1 MSRYGPEDPSVL
13 HYQHSHISRKAW
25 AGEETSSFNIR
36 RFEGHFWEIDNHHR
50 RVIDYVCRFDFGGV
64 FYCGKALD
72 VDHSLITA
80 LVERW
85 RPETHTFHL
94 PVGEAT
100 ITLQDVQVLWAL
112 RVDGAPFTGS
122 GYCDSG
128 WRSLCEELLGFYP
141 LQSEMK
147 ENGILASALIH
158 RMMIEPLQDDLED
171 EAYIRRA
178 RMIVLVLLGGLILPD
193 GSGCKIPLMWLTQL
207 RDVES
212 ASMISWASAALATLY
227 HNLCEASMGKRTDIG
242 GPTVLLQLWVWER
255 MPTLRPDFVMAR
267 MHTDNTPC
275 AFMWTGSYMINRA
288 PKHSVRHYREQLSLL
303 QNSQFIWMPYV
314 DRQLPDSCL
323 EMNNLWRSVTYM
335 VCWAIVEAHEP
346 ERVVRQFG
354 GTPFIPEL
362 RDWGFNETH
371 FKTNRRGK
379 AKTNWAV
386 QNKTYI
392 QHWERRSEFVTNHYM
407 EPLADHVQVMR
418 TRQYME
424 WYFKITI
431 AYITQP
437 GRLPEV
443 GMNTVASS
451 STLQSETL
459 ARVFHLSRGFDPE
472 DAVGLLHEINSLA
485 LNCLTDCGESE
496 RTVIPS
502 TQRTDVDMS
511 RGFIRRARGIGQRGI
526 RTGGHGYSRHSRMSQ
541 DMPGSSQA
549 GHEENVNS
557 DDNIDLETFID
568 NFAAEPEMQ
577 NPPAPDP
584 SSWFPTW
591 SDAPQSSWVTPFD
604 RVGIPWQPTTQD
616 SFFSDVHIVHSST
629 NDADDDADD
638 DDADDDGDDGDAD
651 ADVAPRSSVQLDRPS
666 SSSHTAQPDKE
677 RARTSLSQTILGMF
691 PRRRSSRDNRGKGPS
706 KYTPSSFK

>member
-25 AGEETSSFNIR
+25 AGQETTSFNIR

-50 RVIDYVCRFDFGGV
+50 RVIDYVCRFGLGGV
-64 FYCGKALD
+64 LFCGKALD
-72 VDHSLITA
+72 VDHALITA

-94 PVGEAT
+94 PVGETT

-112 RVDGAPFTGS
+112 RVDGVPFTGN
-122 GYCDSG
+122 GFCESG
-128 WRSLCEELLGFYP
+128 WRGLCEELLGFYP

-158 RMMIEPLQDDLED
+158 RMAIEPLGDGLED
-171 EAYIRRA
+171 EAYIQRA

-207 RDVES
+207 RDVEA

-227 HNLCEASMGKRTDIG
+227 HNLCEASMGKMSDIG

-255 MPTLRPDFVMAR
+255 MPTLRPDFVAAR
-267 MHTDNTPC
+267 IHTNNTPC
-275 AFMWTGSYMINRA
+275 ALMWTGSYMINRA

-303 QNSQFIWMPYV
+303 QNNQFIWMPYV

-323 EMNNLWRSVTYM
+323 DMNNSWRSVTYI

-386 QNKTYI
+386 QNKAYI
-392 QHWERRSEFVTNHYM
+392 QYWERRSEFVTNAYM
-407 EPLADHVQVMR
+407 EPLADHMQVMR

-431 AYITQP
+431 TYITQP

-443 GMNTVASS
+443 GMNTVASA
-451 STLQSETL
+451 STVQVSIAETL
-459 ARVFHLSRGFDPE
+459 ARIVHMSRGFDPA
-472 DAVGLLHEINSLA
+472 DAVGLLHEINNLA
-485 LNCLTDCGESE
+485 LNCLTECGESE

-526 RTGGHGYSRHSRMSQ
+526 RTGGHGYSRHFRMSQ

-549 GHEENVNS
+549 ANEENINS
-557 DDNIDLETFID
+557 DDNIDLDALID
-568 NFAAEPEMQ
+568 NFAGEPEMQ
-577 NPPAPDP
+577 NPPASDP
-584 SSWFPTW
+584 SSWVPTW
-591 SDAPQSSWVTPFD
+591 SSAYIE
-604 RVGIPWQPTTQD
+604 RPTRRE
-616 SFFSDVHIVHSST
+616 HI
-629 NDADDDADD
+629 DP
-638 DDADDDGDDGDAD
+638 
-651 ADVAPRSSVQLDRPS
+651 PRSSVQLDRPS
-666 SSSHTAQPDKE
+666 SSSHTSRPDKE
-677 RARTSLSQTILGMF
+677 RSRPSLSQTIMAETRESVSRVNPEF
-691 PRRRSSRDNRGKGPS
+691 VSS
-706 KYTPSSFK
+706 

>member
-25 AGEETSSFNIR
+25 AGQETASFNIR

-50 RVIDYVCRFDFGGV
+50 RVIDYVCRFGLGGV
-64 FYCGKALD
+64 LFCGKALD
-72 VDHSLITA
+72 VDHALITA

-94 PVGEAT
+94 PVGETT

-112 RVDGAPFTGS
+112 RVDGVPFTGN
-122 GYCDSG
+122 GFCESG
-128 WRSLCEELLGFYP
+128 WRGLCEELLGFYP

-158 RMMIEPLQDDLED
+158 RMAIEPLGDGLED
-171 EAYIRRA
+171 EAYIQRA

-207 RDVES
+207 RDVEA

-227 HNLCEASMGKRTDIG
+227 HNLCEASMGKRSDIG

-255 MPTLRPDFVMAR
+255 MPTLRPDFVAAR
-267 MHTDNTPC
+267 IHTNNTPC
-275 AFMWTGSYMINRA
+275 ALMWTGSYMINRA

-303 QNSQFIWMPYV
+303 QNNQFIWMPYV

-323 EMNNLWRSVTYM
+323 DMNNSWRSVTYI

-386 QNKTYI
+386 QNKAYI
-392 QHWERRSEFVTNHYM
+392 QYWERRSEFVTNAYM
-407 EPLADHVQVMR
+407 EPLADHMQVMR

-431 AYITQP
+431 TYITQP

-443 GMNTVASS
+443 GMNTVASA
-451 STLQSETL
+451 ST
-459 ARVFHLSRGFDPE
+459 
-472 DAVGLLHEINSLA
+472 
-485 LNCLTDCGESE
+485 
-496 RTVIPS
+496 
-502 TQRTDVDMS
+502 
-511 RGFIRRARGIGQRGI
+511 
-526 RTGGHGYSRHSRMSQ
+526 
-541 DMPGSSQA
+541 
-549 GHEENVNS
+549 
-557 DDNIDLETFID
+557 
-568 NFAAEPEMQ
+568 
-577 NPPAPDP
+577 
-584 SSWFPTW
+584 
-591 SDAPQSSWVTPFD
+591 
-604 RVGIPWQPTTQD
+604 
-616 SFFSDVHIVHSST
+616 
-629 NDADDDADD
+629 
-638 DDADDDGDDGDAD
+638 
-651 ADVAPRSSVQLDRPS
+651 VQV
-666 SSSHTAQPDKE
+666 
-677 RARTSLSQTILGMF
+677 SLSTHQ
-691 PRRRSSRDNRGKGPS
+691 PS
-706 KYTPSSFK
+706 WHL